1 MIYQHTLIVFNPAAQ
16 GGKSHLAL
24 TPYLTILKQE
34 GFAYSLYQTNGNDDT
49 EKIQKLMDEHPFDLI
64 SIVGGDG
71 TINITLQALP
81 HFDTPLH
88 IIPAGTGNDLVKMLY
103 ANQSLQ
109 RILQIPFNNQQEFSS
124 IDVWTCNQKRFI
136 NGFGAGFDG
145 AIAQKTQLKKIL
157 FSSQAKYWIEIIKH
171 LFIYRSFQAK
181 INGEN
186 KQVFMLSAANGKVYG
201 GGFKVAPNANI
212 SDGKLE
218 IILCK
223 PVSLFKRMYF
233 LPLVKLGR
241 HLHKSAIEYQQ
252 LEEITIASDCP
263 IPAQLDGEPLIE
275 KNFHIR
281 KTGQVKVIV

>member
-1 MIYQHTLIVFNPAAQ
+1 
-16 GGKSHLAL
+16 
-24 TPYLTILKQE
+24 
-34 GFAYSLYQTNGNDDT
+34 
-49 EKIQKLMDEHPFDLI
+49 
-64 SIVGGDG
+64 
-71 TINITLQALP
+71 
-81 HFDTPLH
+81 
-88 IIPAGTGNDLVKMLY
+88 
-103 ANQSLQ
+103 
-109 RILQIPFNNQQEFSS
+109 
-124 IDVWTCNQKRFI
+124 
-136 NGFGAGFDG
+136 
-145 AIAQKTQLKKIL
+145 
-157 FSSQAKYWIEIIKH
+157 
-171 LFIYRSFQAK
+171 
-181 INGEN
+181 
-186 KQVFMLSAANGKVYG
+186 MLSAANGKVYG

-223 PVSLFKRMYF
+223 RVSLFKRMYF